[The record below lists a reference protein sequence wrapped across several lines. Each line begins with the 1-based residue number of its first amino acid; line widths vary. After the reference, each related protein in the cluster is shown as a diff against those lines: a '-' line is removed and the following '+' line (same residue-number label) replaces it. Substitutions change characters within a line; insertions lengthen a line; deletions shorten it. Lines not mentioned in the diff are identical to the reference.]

1 LQILRRDECEKFL
14 PELSRLLQM
23 DHHTNWRYR
32 EELATQLIGVLDLC
46 TPEHAR
52 ANVAPIAL
60 ALLDDRVAAVREAA
74 LPLVTYLIF
83 LFKT

>member
-1 LQILRRDECEKFL
+1 
-14 PELSRLLQM
+14 M

-74 LPLVTYLIF
+74 LPLVSLDLCILDLVSFMFELLTYCVIF
-83 LFKT
+83 CSAGS

>member
-1 LQILRRDECEKFL
+1 
-14 PELSRLLQM
+14 M

-74 LPLVTYLIF
+74 LPLVSLESNYLCILVTARLVFKLLTSF
-83 LFKT
+83 LCFAGS

>member
-1 LQILRRDECEKFL
+1 
-14 PELSRLLQM
+14 M

-74 LPLVTYLIF
+74 LPLVSFSSNHFLQSAKFVFEFLSYHIF
-83 LFKT
+83 FFSGC

>member
-1 LQILRRDECEKFL
+1 
-14 PELSRLLQM
+14 M

-74 LPLVTYLIF
+74 LPLVSFINIF
-83 LFKT
+83 PVDNLKIQHSVIHSVLMSNFAP